1 MIEHITYKT
10 KLEELLDIGY
20 IIEIINKFTQNFE
33 DNYSSENPNNESIKK
48 DIAIINNRIIAVA
61 KEQRRKELEKLL
73 EQTSIRISQ
82 IDELLYD
89 VNNEIMKLR
98 KQPEIEDKE
107 QQEYEYEQILNLHL
121 TSKARLEEKRK
132 TILQLITE
140 L

>member
-20 IIEIINKFTQNFE
+20 ITEIINKFTQSFE

-98 KQPEIEDKE
+98 KQVEAEDKE

-121 TSKARLEEKRK
+121 TSKAHLEQKRK
-132 TILQLITE
+132 KVLQLITE

>member
-20 IIEIINKFTQNFE
+20 ITEIINKFTQSFE

-48 DIAIINNRIIAVA
+48 DITIINNRIIAVA

-98 KQPEIEDKE
+98 KQPAAEDKE
-107 QQEYEYEQILNLHL
+107 QQEYAYEQILNLHL
-121 TSKARLEEKRK
+121 TSKAHLEQKRK
-132 TILQLITE
+132 KVLQLITE

>member
-20 IIEIINKFTQNFE
+20 ITEIINKFTQSFE

-98 KQPEIEDKE
+98 KQPEAEDKE

-121 TSKARLEEKRK
+121 TSKAYLEQKRK
-132 TILQLITE
+132 KILQLITE

>member
-20 IIEIINKFTQNFE
+20 ITEIINKFTQSFE

-48 DIAIINNRIIAVA
+48 DITIINNRIIAVA

-121 TSKARLEEKRK
+121 TSKAHLEQKRK
-132 TILQLITE
+132 KVLQLITE